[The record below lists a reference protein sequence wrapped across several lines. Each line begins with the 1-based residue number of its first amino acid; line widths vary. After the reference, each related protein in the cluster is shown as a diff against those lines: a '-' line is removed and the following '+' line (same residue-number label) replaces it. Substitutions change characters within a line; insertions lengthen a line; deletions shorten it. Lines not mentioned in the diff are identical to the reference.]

1 MRNLLLLAAFAFF
14 TCTISAQSDV
24 PSSNDVVKTE
34 KVCAKTGKT
43 CSDSCVNKKTKTCC
57 EGKSDSAK
65 KDSCSNNGQKK
76 SCAKDGKKS
85 SCCAKTSEKTK
96 DTKTKDVKKTGNK
109 AVSMSK

>member
-43 CSDSCVNKKTKTCC
+43 CSDSCVNKKTK
-57 EGKSDSAK
+57 S
-65 KDSCSNNGQKK
+65 
-76 SCAKDGKKS
+76 
-85 SCCAKTSEKTK
+85 
-96 DTKTKDVKKTGNK
+96 
-109 AVSMSK
+109 